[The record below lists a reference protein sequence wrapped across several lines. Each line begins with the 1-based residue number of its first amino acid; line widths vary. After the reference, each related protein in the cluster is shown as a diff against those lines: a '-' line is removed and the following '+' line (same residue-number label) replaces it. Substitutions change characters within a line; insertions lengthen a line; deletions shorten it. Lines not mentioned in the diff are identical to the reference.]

1 VAPAVPSRP
10 LLAPWYRIADD
21 GERLLLEHGQRV
33 VVLEGAAVRRLLPR
47 LLPLLDGTRAI
58 DELVAM
64 LGAPARKAVDH
75 AIETLAGQ
83 GLLTEGPDAPVE
95 LRSEAHAA
103 AALCGVRPS
112 VAAERLREAAVGV
125 VGSAPAAFGV
135 ARLMHAEGVGNVSRR
150 SWRDSST
157 ADLVV
162 VAPTADELEA
172 VPLWNELALE
182 NELRWLPV
190 LPYDGRLAGVG
201 PIIVPGESCCY
212 ECVRLRRAANLEYG
226 DDLGTIEA
234 VRLATRGGAPLEAFA
249 ASVAAHLVVRWLVG
263 RDPTVAGVLC
273 AIEVSPMLS
282 VTQHPVLR
290 VPRCPVCSQVERE
303 ARPLPWHAAE
313 AA

>member
-1 VAPAVPSRP
+1 
-10 LLAPWYRIADD
+10 
-21 GERLLLEHGQRV
+21 
-33 VVLEGAAVRRLLPR
+33 
-47 LLPLLDGTRAI
+47 
-58 DELVAM
+58 
-64 LGAPARKAVDH
+64 
-75 AIETLAGQ
+75 
-83 GLLTEGPDAPVE
+83 
-95 LRSEAHAA
+95 
-103 AALCGVRPS
+103 

-234 VRLATRGGAPLEAFA
+234 VRLATRAGRRSRPSRRPSQHTSSCGGWSAAIRRWRASSARSKCRRCCRLPSTRSCAYHGALSAHRSSARLDPYRGMPQRLRDNNLAPA
-249 ASVAAHLVVRWLVG
+249 ASA
-263 RDPTVAGVLC
+263 PC
-273 AIEVSPMLS
+273 ALAV
-282 VTQHPVLR
+282 HR
-290 VPRCPVCSQVERE
+290 H
-303 ARPLPWHAAE
+303 RPLARGVPLRHE
-313 AA
+313 